1 MELQSHQDLLY
12 CNENKYNFY
21 YYKKEDLDDFGVPYD
36 YNSIMHYSRYTF
48 SKNGRQTI
56 IPRPYHDDELGQRH
70 GFSKLDVEKIN
81 RMYQCKKEEITG
93 DIEEELKHRPKPK
106 KILHYHETDDG
117 PAIPIDYL
125 GNRIYGLPN
134 DISGERVANWNPS
147 LGVNPE
153 ELGTYAEGD
162 ILFSNPTS
170 KSAYASKFF
179 RWRGAKI
186 PYKITGRFKWNRKKF
201 CLPD

>member
-1 MELQSHQDLLY
+1 MEFQLLIFIT
-12 CNENKYNFY
+12 CLIF
-21 YYKKEDLDDFGVPYD
+21 DG
-36 YNSIMHYSRYTF
+36 
-48 SKNGRQTI
+48 I
-56 IPRPYHDDELGQRH
+56 IAL
-70 GFSKLDVEKIN
+70 
-81 RMYQCKKEEITG
+81 
-93 DIEEELKHRPKPK
+93 PK
-106 KILHYHETDDG
+106 KQFHQVPKDEAQLEKEYEINLS
-117 PAIPIDYL
+117 YL

-134 DISGERVANWNPS
+134 DISGERVARWNPY

-179 RWRGAKI
+179 RWRGAEI